1 MDANRDGMEDKIF
14 VAMAGNTMGAAF
26 AVLKS
31 MGFRVTHVVSS
42 EGKPTGIMRAENRH
56 CVLQAEDP
64 VLLLGLAQLV
74 EKRGAGWRSTGLE
87 VDEFLGF
94 QAEVM

>member
-1 MDANRDGMEDKIF
+1 MDDKIF
-14 VAMAGNTMGAAF
+14 IAMAGNTMGSAY
-26 AVLKS
+26 AVLKT
-31 MGFRVTHVVSS
+31 MGFRVTHVLSADGQS
-42 EGKPTGIMRAENRH
+42 TGLIQAENGD

-74 EKRGAGWRSTGLE
+74 ERRGPRWRSTGAE

-94 QAEVM
+94 QAEAI

>member
-1 MDANRDGMEDKIF
+1 MEDKIF
-14 VAMAGNTMGAAF
+14 IAMAGNTMGSAF

-42 EGKPTGIMRAENRH
+42 EGKPTGIIQAENRR

-74 EKRGAGWRSTGLE
+74 EKRGAAWRSTGSE

-94 QAEVM
+94 QAEVI

>member
-1 MDANRDGMEDKIF
+1 MDDRIF
-14 VAMAGNTMGAAF
+14 IAMAGNTMGSAF

-31 MGFRVTHVVSS
+31 LGFRVTHVK
-42 EGKPTGIMRAENRH
+42 GADGQPTGMIQAENLR

-74 EKRGAGWRSTGLE
+74 EQRGTKWKSTGME

>member
-1 MDANRDGMEDKIF
+1 MGANLNGMEDKIF
-14 VAMAGNTMGAAF
+14 VAMAGNTMGSAF

-42 EGKPTGIMRAENRH
+42 EGRPTGIIQAENRY

-74 EKRGAGWRSTGLE
+74 EKRGSGWRSTGRE
-87 VDEFLGF
+87 VDDFLGF
-94 QAEVM
+94 QAEVI